1 MSLVVVRVSRALLFT
16 ARFSSGGRV
25 SVHRGALPPNNSVN
39 RTQIP
44 LRGLCAGYL
53 KR

>member
-1 MSLVVVRVSRALLFT
+1 LLRSSAWHLLLRQLPHNYSL
-16 ARFSSGGRV
+16 
-25 SVHRGALPPNNSVN
+25 N

-44 LRGLCAGYL
+44 LRGLCAAYL

>member
-1 MSLVVVRVSRALLFT
+1 MKLINRYVWRLVSLLLVGQT
-16 ARFSSGGRV
+16 S
-25 SVHRGALPPNNSVN
+25 NYSVN

>member
-1 MSLVVVRVSRALLFT
+1 
-16 ARFSSGGRV
+16 
-25 SVHRGALPPNNSVN
+25 LPHNYSVN
-39 RTQIP
+39 RTQMP

>member
-1 MSLVVVRVSRALLFT
+1 MLVI
-16 ARFSSGGRV
+16 SSSKTGRMAK
-25 SVHRGALPPNNSVN
+25 RTGRTPNSSVN

-44 LRGLCAGYL
+44 LRGLRAGYL

>member
-1 MSLVVVRVSRALLFT
+1 MMRLA
-16 ARFSSGGRV
+16 
-25 SVHRGALPPNNSVN
+25 PNNSVN

-53 KR
+53 KRYALMT